1 MWEVEKYKA
10 PEELV
15 SKILTRASKKPLQGL
30 PIKRLDHINLLAAD
44 VGATRAAYQDV
55 LGYRRTEGLVNG
67 NVEVGAWLSTNL
79 LSHEI
84 AIMRDALGAN
94 GRLHHVAFY
103 YGTQQALI
111 DAAEMFKEYD
121 IPIEAG
127 PDTHGVTQGAFLYV
141 IEPGGNRIELFGN
154 TGFLHL
160 DPDPAE
166 MVWDMPSFAA
176 GGLAI
181 AGALPP
187 AFFEYGTPVLSP
199 EALADLRS
207 LAGAAR

>member
-1 MWEVEKYKA
+1 MHGDQLPVRDRETDTGINRLITTHSSNLEVSLVWEVEKYKA

-103 YGTQQALI
+103 YGT
-111 DAAEMFKEYD
+111 
-121 IPIEAG
+121 
-127 PDTHGVTQGAFLYV
+127 
-141 IEPGGNRIELFGN
+141 
-154 TGFLHL
+154 
-160 DPDPAE
+160 
-166 MVWDMPSFAA
+166 
-176 GGLAI
+176 
-181 AGALPP
+181 
-187 AFFEYGTPVLSP
+187 
-199 EALADLRS
+199 
-207 LAGAAR
+207 